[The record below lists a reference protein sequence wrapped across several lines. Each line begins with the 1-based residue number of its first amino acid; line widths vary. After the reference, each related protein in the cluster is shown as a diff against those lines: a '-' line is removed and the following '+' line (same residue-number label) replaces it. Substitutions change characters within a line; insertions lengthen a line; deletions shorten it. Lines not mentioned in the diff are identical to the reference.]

1 MASVTAVSKGRVLTG
16 LLAFLITPF
25 AITGI
30 FRLSEAVPTTVP
42 FLLAAAVVV
51 GVWRYRPRLRS
62 VALGV
67 ASGAALHAA
76 FLAWLFDSSDLSR
89 M

>member
-1 MASVTAVSKGRVLTG
+1 MASVAAVGTRQVMIG

-30 FRLSEAVPTTVP
+30 FRLSDAVPTTVP
-42 FLLAAAVVV
+42 FLLAAALAV

-67 ASGAALHAA
+67 AIGATAHAA
-76 FLAWLFDSSDLSR
+76 FLAWLFDSSDSSGL
-89 M
+89 